1 MASAD
6 TPSPRDNLMDIANL
20 DAVIDEL
27 QNLTLDALR
36 QRWRT
41 QFGRSAPK
49 NLPKGILLRL
59 FVYRIQ
65 AEASSDLRAETV
77 QFLKTVARDKAVPL
91 ADVSQSNYG
100 GLKPGTVLVRE
111 HAGANHRVA
120 VTDGGFAWNGATYP
134 SLSQVAKAI
143 TGTAWNGPRFFGL
156 REQRND

>member
-1 MASAD
+1 MSDSILAA
-6 TPSPRDNLMDIANL
+6 T
-20 DAVIDEL
+20 IDEL
-27 QNLTLDALR
+27 QNLDRDALR
-36 QRWRT
+36 TRWRT
-41 QFGRSAPK
+41 QFGRSAPQ
-49 NLPKGILLRL
+49 NLPKRLLFRL
-59 FVYRIQ
+59 LAYRIQ
-65 AEASSDLRAETV
+65 TEAYGDLRAETA
-77 QFLKTVARDKAVPL
+77 QFLNTVGRNKAVPL

-111 HAGANHRVA
+111 HGGTNYRVA

>member
-1 MASAD
+1 
-6 TPSPRDNLMDIANL
+6 MDVNNL
-20 DAVIDEL
+20 DVTIDEL
-27 QNLTLDALR
+27 QNLGLDNLR
-36 QRWRT
+36 TRWRT

-49 NLPKGILLRL
+49 HLPKRILFRL

-65 AEASSDLRAETV
+65 AETYGDLRAETV
-77 QFLKTVARDKAVPL
+77 QFLNTVVRDKAVPL
-91 ADVSQSNYG
+91 ADVSQSKYG

-120 VTDGGFAWNGATYP
+120 VTEVGFSWNGSTYP

>member
-1 MASAD
+1 MG
-6 TPSPRDNLMDIANL
+6 IANL
-20 DAVIDEL
+20 DAAIDEL
-27 QNLTLDALR
+27 ENLDLDALR
-36 QRWRT
+36 TRWRT

-49 NLPKGILLRL
+49 NLPKRILFRL

-65 AEASSDLRAETV
+65 AEAYGDLRGGTV
-77 QFLKTVARDKAVPL
+77 QFLNTVARDKAVPL

-111 HAGANHRVA
+111 HAGASHRVA
-120 VTDGGFAWNGATYP
+120 VTNGGFSWNGATYP